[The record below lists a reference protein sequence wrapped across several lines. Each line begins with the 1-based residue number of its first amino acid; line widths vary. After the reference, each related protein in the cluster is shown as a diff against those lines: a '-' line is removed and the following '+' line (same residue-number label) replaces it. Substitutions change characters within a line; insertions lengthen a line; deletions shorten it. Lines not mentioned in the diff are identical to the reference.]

1 MTFDQILNFLLSIQI
16 WTISKIIVCFALFL
30 YIIFAVVVV
39 RQVRLMTE
47 AIDFS
52 LDWFLKTVTMIHLL
66 GAIVVLLLAIIIL

>member
-52 LDWFLKTVTMIHLL
+52 LDWFLKMVAMIHLL
-66 GAIVVLLLAIIIL
+66 GAIFVLLLAAVIL

>member
-47 AIDFS
+47 AINFS
-52 LDWFLKTVTMIHLL
+52 LDWFLKMVAMIHLL
-66 GAIVVLLLAIIIL
+66 GAIVVLLLAAVIL

>member
-1 MTFDQILNFLLSIQI
+1 MTFDKILNFLINIQI
-16 WTISKIIVCFALFL
+16 WTISKAIVCFALFL

-52 LDWFLKTVTMIHLL
+52 LDWFLKMVAMIHLL
-66 GAIVVLLLAIIIL
+66 GAIFILLLAIIIL

>member
-1 MTFDQILNFLLSIQI
+1 MTFDKILNFLINIQI
-16 WTISKIIVCFALFL
+16 WTISKAIVCFALFL

-52 LDWFLKTVTMIHLL
+52 LDWFLKMVAMIHLL
-66 GAIVVLLLAIIIL
+66 GAIFVLLLAVIIL

>member
-1 MTFDQILNFLLSIQI
+1 MTFDKILNFLISIQI
-16 WTISKIIVCFALFL
+16 WTISKAIVCFALFL

-52 LDWFLKTVTMIHLL
+52 LDWFLKMVAMIHLL
-66 GAIVVLLLAIIIL
+66 GAIFILLLAIIIL

>member
-52 LDWFLKTVTMIHLL
+52 LDWFLKTVAMIHLL